1 MARDIDIDQ
10 LVSEI
15 TRSVQEY
22 TDDVEKGID
31 QHLDEVA
38 EKVRQEAE
46 TSAPKHTGKY
56 AKGFKVSDQS
66 KGTLKRLVVW
76 NKKHSRRVHL
86 LEFGHAKRGG
96 GRVRA
101 YPHLRPAYE
110 HHAAHLV
117 DDIKRIIRNGGR

>member
-1 MARDIDIDQ
+1 MASDIEIDQ

-15 TRSVQEY
+15 TRAVQEY

-76 NKKHSRRVHL
+76 NKSI
-86 LEFGHAKRGG
+86 
-96 GRVRA
+96 
-101 YPHLRPAYE
+101 PAVCICWSLDTPSVE
-110 HHAAHLV
+110 V
-117 DDIKRIIRNGGR
+117 DG